1 MEVSMTEQ
9 QKQKII
15 NRLQKVKN
23 LMDRGVEGEAENA
36 ARMLGKMLEKHRMSM
51 TDLDFNDEPQDSIA
65 RQRHHVAGN
74 HAWTRDLANAVFGYF
89 DCRFAYV
96 PGSHH
101 PDTVVGF
108 TEDIECG
115 LYLYDVAKRQ
125 IEESVAKARADGE
138 IKGRSQINNY
148 RVSMV
153 WGFGIKLQELKRE
166 ISGENQEYG
175 LMVLDRNKQVNDW
188 VNQHCDWNRSRTRRF
203 NRNDTAVQRGKNI
216 KINKGVNGTVRQRR
230 LG

>member
-1 MEVSMTEQ
+1 MTDQ

-23 LMDRGVEGEAENA
+23 LMDRGVDGEAENA

-51 TDLDFNDEPQDSIA
+51 ADLELGDVYQDKID
-65 RQRHHVAGN
+65 RQQHHVAGN
-74 HAWTRDLANAVFGYF
+74 HAWTRDLATAVFSYF

-96 PGSHH
+96 PGSDR

-125 IEESVAKARADGE
+125 IEESVSKARKEGE
-138 IKGRSQINNY
+138 INGRFAINNY

-166 ISGENQEYG
+166 ISSENQEYG
-175 LMVLDRNKQVNDW
+175 LMVLDRKKQVNDW
-188 VNQHCDWNRSRTRRF
+188 VNQYCTWGTSRTRRF
-203 NRNDTAVQRGKNI
+203 NRNDVAVQRGKDI
-216 KINKGVNGTVRQRR
+216 KINKGVKGEVRQKR

>member
-1 MEVSMTEQ
+1 MTDQ
-9 QKQKII
+9 QKQKIVQ
-15 NRLQKVKN
+15 RLQKVKN
-23 LMDRGVEGEAENA
+23 LMDRGVDGEAENA

-51 TDLDFNDEPQDSIA
+51 ADLDFADEPQDKIA
-65 RQRHHVAGN
+65 RQHHDVAGN
-74 HAWTRDLANAVFGYF
+74 HAWTRDLATAVFDYF

-96 PGSHH
+96 PGSNR

-138 IKGRSQINNY
+138 IKGRTQINDY

-153 WGFGIKLQELKRE
+153 WGFTIKLQELKRE
-166 ISGENQEYG
+166 ISSENQEYG
-175 LMVLDRNKQVNDW
+175 LMVLDRKKQVNDW
-188 VNQHCDWNRSRTRRF
+188 VNQHCTWGTGRTRRF
-203 NRNDTAVQRGKNI
+203 NRNDVAVQRGKDI
-216 KINKGVNGTVRQRR
+216 KINRGVRGEVRQKR